1 MRPTPAPFTKQHG
14 VTLIEML
21 VGIIIGLLTVAVAMT
36 ALMVSRSVTGTVSD
50 NSQLQQQASYAFRV
64 IGQQLRQAGSLRLNL
79 AILKS
84 DSEAIDI
91 ADPVAFETKT
101 DFFNP
106 ETDTIS
112 GIDTPDGGEYKLS
125 LGYSNYKEPVYTS
138 ATQTSLLRDCLG
150 QNPSDNIIQSRFE
163 LNANTN
169 ELRCAGAA
177 GAPQPIIQNVASF
190 EVRYLQ
196 QASASSGTPQISYV
210 NAATIGTNW
219 PQVVG
224 VEVCLVLYG
233 NEIIDLP
240 AGTSY
245 TDCDGNTQVDM
256 TTLATP
262 RTRRAHMVFRNVY
275 QVRSQGLTSVS
286 S

>member
-1 MRPTPAPFTKQHG
+1 MLHTPAPLTKQHG

-79 AILKS
+79 AIQKS
-84 DSEAIDI
+84 DSEAVDI
-91 ADPVAFETKT
+91 ADPVAFETQT
-101 DFFNP
+101 AFFNP
-106 ETDTIS
+106 ATDTLR
-112 GIDTPDGGEYKLS
+112 GIDAPAQGEFKLT

-138 ATQTSLLRDCLG
+138 AANASLLRDCLG
-150 QNPSDNIIQSRFE
+150 QNPNDNIIQSRFE
-163 LNANTN
+163 LNTTTN
-169 ELRCAGAA
+169 ELRCAGAG
-177 GAPQPIIQNVASF
+177 GAPQPIIQNVAGF

-196 QASASSGTPQISYV
+196 QASAVTGTPQISYV
-210 NAATIGTNW
+210 DAATIGTNW

-233 NEIIDLP
+233 NEVIDLP
-240 AGTSY
+240 AGTAY
-245 TDCDGNTQVDM
+245 TDCDGTTQVDM
-256 TTLATP
+256 TTLTAP

-286 S
+286 